1 MGNERFIAHTIKTL
15 QGMAPGGHKQG
26 SRGTCG
32 TLQCSLRIEVQIT
45 QAKADPQLSAECKR
59 DLLQIRSEALS
70 LYQGRDG

>member
-1 MGNERFIAHTIKTL
+1 MVPEGL
-15 QGMAPGGHKQG
+15 KQG

-32 TLQCSLRIEVQIT
+32 NLQCSLRMEVQIT
-45 QAKADPQLSAECKR
+45 QAKADLQLSAERER